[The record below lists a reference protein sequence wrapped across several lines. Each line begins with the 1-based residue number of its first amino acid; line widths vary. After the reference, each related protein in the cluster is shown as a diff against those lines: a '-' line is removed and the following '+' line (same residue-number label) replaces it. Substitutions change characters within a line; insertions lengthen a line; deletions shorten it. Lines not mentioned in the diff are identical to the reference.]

1 MIDWLWFSSDRRGD
15 EARNRNLRGRC
26 VGGCMNIEMRA
37 GRTEGLVQGMSRAGV
52 SLVVTILKALSRR
65 GIQCGARKSPRRLL
79 FASCVSMF

>member
-1 MIDWLWFSSDRRGD
+1 
-15 EARNRNLRGRC
+15 
-26 VGGCMNIEMRA
+26 MNIEMRA